1 MKIKAVSVLTS
12 LLFVL
17 SITLAG
23 STAFAGDIPVP
34 HGVLTSQIDYFF
46 VGHLGQ
52 FDDEG
57 RLLVWEGSIEGDF
70 TGEMKWW
77 FVGPPPASGGTY
89 EGGEVVFYAARWEI
103 WDGESLLL
111 AGESAGKTVFPVGAD
126 GMWDGHG
133 IVTEARGR
141 FNPLKG
147 RKTNETGP
155 VIAGTNPPVTFFG
168 TGMFVIY

>member
-1 MKIKAVSVLTS
+1 MKIKAVLVLTS

-17 SITLAG
+17 SMTLTG
-23 STAFAGDIPVP
+23 PMAFADDNAVHRGQ
-34 HGVLTSQIDYFF
+34 LTSEINYWF
-46 VGHLGQ
+46 VGHYGQ

-70 TGEMKWW
+70 TGDMKWW
-77 FVGPPPASGGTY
+77 FEMPSPASGGPY
-89 EGGEVVFYAARWEI
+89 EGGSVAFYAARWEI

-111 AGESAGKTVFPVGAD
+111 AGESAGKTVFSDGAD

-133 IVTEARGR
+133 IVTEAHGR

-147 RKTNETGP
+147 RKMYETGP
-155 VIAGTNPPVTFFG
+155 VFVGLTPPVSFSG